1 MAQSSSDRSTPRIT
15 PFTVHIADDDLQH
28 LDALLRMTPMAQP
41 TYETSLPGGD
51 RSFGMRQDWL
61 KQAVWEWKNTFDWRK
76 HEAYM
81 NTFNHFHTNIEDD
94 LGDFHIHYVA
104 MYSKRP
110 DAVPLLLLHGWPGSF
125 LEFLPM
131 LDKLR
136 NKYNPDDLPYHLVV
150 PSLPGY
156 AFSSPPPL
164 DRDFVIEDVARLM
177 NRLML
182 NLGYGAGY
190 TVQGGDVGSKVAR
203 VMAVKHEECK
213 AIHINFCIMEDEP
226 EQLGDDVSEA
236 EHKGLD
242 RAREFLRTGS
252 SYAIQHATKP
262 ATISLVL
269 SSNPVALLAW
279 IGEKFLAWTEEDPP
293 TSLILESFYTPGV
306 NGNPHNMSKY
316 KIPEFKPF
324 GYSYYPYELYP
335 VPKSWA
341 ATTGNLTFFRSHEK
355 GGHFA
360 TIEQTDT
367 FLNDLEEFV
376 QESRGAAGFAHSD

>member
-1 MAQSSSDRSTPRIT
+1 
-15 PFTVHIADDDLQH
+15 H

-293 TSLILESFYTPGV
+293 TSLILESVSLYWLTGCAATCLWPYRIFYTPGV